1 MVEPVTTFAKRR
13 WRNRL
18 IAIVAGMVLIA
29 WHKAFDVA
37 LYHPAFLTGWILLAT
52 IIFLALYNGRK
63 KLSMVPLGT
72 ASSWFQWHIYLGFLS
87 ILTFALHVEWSIPN
101 GILER
106 ILALFFIAVAGSG
119 LIGLYL
125 SRRFARALTRD
136 TEEVVLER
144 IPQFIADVRGQAEA
158 LVIESAVETSSSR
171 ISDYYAGQLSSFFA
185 KPKNMHKHLL
195 GSPRATF
202 SLLTGL
208 DSMNRYLDDRE
219 MAYAERLHR
228 LVERKDRLDYAYAL
242 QTVLKVWLFVH
253 IPGTYGLILL
263 ALLHLFLVYSF
274 GGAR

>member
-1 MVEPVTTFAKRR
+1 MA
-13 WRNRL
+13 
-18 IAIVAGMVLIA
+18 LIA

-37 LYHPAFLTGWILLAT
+37 LYQPAFLTGWILLAT

-72 ASSWFQWHIYLGFLS
+72 ASSWLQWHIYLGFLS

-144 IPQFIADVRGQAEA
+144 IPQFIADLRGQAEA
-158 LVIESAVETSSSR
+158 LVIESAVETNSSR
-171 ISDYYAGQLSSFFA
+171 ISDYYTGQLSSFFA
-185 KPKNMHKHLL
+185 KPKNMHQHLL
-195 GSPRATF
+195 GSSRATF

-208 DSMNRYLDDRE
+208 DNMKRYLDDRE
-219 MAYAERLHR
+219 MAYAERLR
-228 LVERKDRLDYAYAL
+228 QLVESKDKLDYAYAL

-253 IPGTYGLILL
+253 IPATYGLILL
-263 ALLHLFLVYSF
+263 ALLHLLLVYSF

>member
-1 MVEPVTTFAKRR
+1 MAEPVTTVAKRR
-13 WRNRL
+13 WRNSL
-18 IAIVAGMVLIA
+18 ITIVAGMALIA

-37 LYHPAFLTGWILLAT
+37 LYQPAFLTGWILLAT

-72 ASSWFQWHIYLGFLS
+72 ASSWLQWHIYLGFLS

-101 GILER
+101 GLLER

-144 IPQFIADVRGQAEA
+144 IPQFIADLRGQAEA
-158 LVIESAVETSSSR
+158 LVIESAVETSSSK
-171 ISDYYAGQLSSFFA
+171 ISDYYTGQLSSFFA
-185 KPKNMHKHLL
+185 KPKNMHHHLQ
-195 GSPRATF
+195 GSSRATF

-208 DSMNRYLDDRE
+208 DNMKRYLDDRE
-219 MAYAERLHR
+219 MAYAERLR
-228 LVERKDRLDYAYAL
+228 QLVESKDKLDYAYAL

-253 IPGTYGLILL
+253 IPATYGLILL
-263 ALLHLFLVYSF
+263 ALLHLLLVYSF

>member
-13 WRNRL
+13 WRNSL
-18 IAIVAGMVLIA
+18 ITIVAGMALIA

-37 LYHPAFLTGWILLAT
+37 LYQPAFLTGWILLAT

-72 ASSWFQWHIYLGFLS
+72 ASSWLQWHIYLGFLS

-144 IPQFIADVRGQAEA
+144 IPQFIADLRGQAEA
-158 LVIESAVETSSSR
+158 LVVESSSSS
-171 ISDYYAGQLSSFFA
+171 ISDYYAGRLSSFFA

-208 DSMNRYLDDRE
+208 DNMNRYLDDRE
-219 MAYAERLHR
+219 MAYAERLRR
-228 LVERKDRLDYAYAL
+228 LVERKDKLDYAYAL

-253 IPGTYGLILL
+253 IPATYGLILL
-263 ALLHLFLVYSF
+263 ALLHLLLVYSF